1 MSERALDLDPALIQ
15 ASGLKKSYRDI
26 NALDG
31 FDLTLRPGQIVGLI
45 GPNGS
50 GKTTAIKT
58 LLGLCRRN
66 GGELSVLGR
75 DPAANRA
82 KIMSQTAYIADTGI
96 LPRWMK
102 ISDLIDCF
110 EGLHPSF
117 NRARL
122 DETLADTEI
131 RRDKKV
137 QTLSKGMNVQLHLAL
152 IMAIDA
158 RLLVL
163 DEPTLGLDQ
172 IYRQK
177 FYHMLVNDYASAERS
192 ILITT
197 HEVREIEH
205 LLTDVVFINHG
216 RNVLDIET
224 AALEDRFA
232 KLIAEPAAAE
242 SARRLGPL
250 SELQTLQGVEFIFD
264 GVSRGQLKELGAVH
278 TPNLAELFVAVVGGQ
293 Q

>member
-1 MSERALDLDPALIQ
+1 MTVIQ
-15 ASGLKKSYRDI
+15 AQGLEKSYGDVK
-26 NALDG
+26 ALAG
-31 FDLTLRPGQIVGLI
+31 FDLNLPAGRILGLI

-58 LLGLCRRN
+58 ILGLCRRQ
-66 GGELSVLGR
+66 GGTLSVLGL
-75 DPAANRA
+75 DPLKHRA
-82 KIMSQTAYIADTGI
+82 EMMASTAYIADTGI

-102 ISDLIDCF
+102 IADLIDCF

-117 NRARL
+117 DRRRL
-122 DETLADTEI
+122 DAALADTEI

-137 QTLSKGMNVQLHLAL
+137 QTLSKGMHVQLHLAL

-177 FYHMLVNDYASAERS
+177 FYHALVNDYASDERS

-205 LLTDVVFINHG
+205 LLTHVIFINHG
-216 RNVLDIET
+216 RSVLDLDMASVGDSFTRLTVSE
-224 AALEDRFA
+224 
-232 KLIAEPAAAE
+232 AEAE
-242 SARRLGPL
+242 RARQL
-250 SELQTLQGVEFIFD
+250 SPIYESRTLDGAEFIFRD
-264 GVSRGQLKELGAVH
+264 ADAAALAGLGQTSR
-278 TPNLAELFVAVVGGQ
+278 PNLAELFVAVIGADR
-293 Q
+293 